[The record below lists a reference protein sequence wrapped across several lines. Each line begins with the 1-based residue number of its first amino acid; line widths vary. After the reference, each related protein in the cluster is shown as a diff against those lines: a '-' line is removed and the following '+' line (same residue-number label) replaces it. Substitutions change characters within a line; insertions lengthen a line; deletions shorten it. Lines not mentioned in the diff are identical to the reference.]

1 MDNVKFEFI
10 FGKPPEGHFGRWVEG
25 SVGNS
30 TSGTLLVAK
39 LWYAVPGPGYG
50 CHPVEL
56 DVPGAFQPAVFAS
69 FLKAV
74 STGRFATATREL
86 VLLKSEG
93 LGTKTSDEI
102 LSSIADQGQDRV
114 PGGLT
119 HEQMT
124 SIAARLERV
133 RHMEILGRFA

>member
-25 SVGNS
+25 SVAVS
-30 TSGTLLVAK
+30 TSGTLFVAK
-39 LWYAVPGPGYG
+39 LRYAVRGPGYG

-56 DVPGAFQPAVFAS
+56 DVPGAFQPAAFAS
-69 FLKAV
+69 FLNAV

-86 VLLKSEG
+86 VLLESEG

-102 LSSIADQGQDRV
+102 LSSIADQGEDGV
-114 PGGLT
+114 HSGLT
-119 HEQMT
+119 PEKMT
-124 SIAARLERV
+124 SVAARLERV